1 MKINLIS
8 QDEAAPMDLLLLAD
22 PSEEKIKNYLQ
33 NGHCYIAKES
43 SSQILGVYVL
53 HPNNASSLELIN
65 IAVDEN
71 HQNQG
76 IGKLLIEDA
85 IQRAKDMG
93 YRKLEV
99 GTGNSSIDQLAFYQK
114 CGFRIS
120 GVNQGYFLKHY
131 DEAIFENGIQ
141 CMDMVRLSREI

>member
-1 MKINLIS
+1 MRIYLLEEN
-8 QDEAAPMDLLLLAD
+8 EAAPMNLLLLAD
-22 PSEEKIKNYLQ
+22 PSEGRIKDYLQ
-33 NGHCYIAKES
+33 NGYCYIAKES

-53 HPNNASSLELIN
+53 HPNDESSLELIN
-65 IAVDEN
+65 IAVDES
-71 HQNQG
+71 HQSQG

-85 IQRAKDMG
+85 IQRAEDMG
-93 YRKLEV
+93 YKNLEV

-120 GVNQGYFLKHY
+120 GVDQGYFLKHY